1 MESLNLFEIEFL
13 SPEYDESLALRNAVL
28 RIPLGMHFDP
38 EQLEG
43 EYNQTHLACF
53 NDNCQIIGCLVMKP
67 TDADSVQMR
76 QVAVSSDY
84 QKKGVGKSLVDF
96 SEKWARQ
103 KGFTKIILHARN
115 EAVPFYEK
123 LNYQIEGDPFTEI
136 GIKHY
141 NMYKNL
147 LS

>member
-1 MESLNLFEIEFL
+1 MKLLEIEFL

-53 NDNCQIIGCLVMKP
+53 NDHCEMIGCLVMKP
-67 TDADSVQMR
+67 MDADCVQMR
-76 QVAVSSDY
+76 QVAISSGY
-84 QKKGVGKSLVDF
+84 QKKGVGKSLVEF
-96 SEKWARQ
+96 SEEWALR
-103 KGFTKIILHARN
+103 KGFAKIILHARD

-123 LNYQIEGDPFTEI
+123 LNYLIEGDPFTEI